1 MNKYNLYLNLKEV
14 DLEEFN
20 FIVLEVIGQFYDDR
34 LFEIYNLSNTLSSEK
49 LSFVEYKTKLEE
61 EVNKKTDIERVK
73 KDTSKALEIFVNS
86 LRKEGEKNE

>member
-1 MNKYNLYLNLKEV
+1 MNLKEV

-49 LSFVEYKTKLEE
+49 LSFTEYKEKLEE
-61 EVNKKTDIERVK
+61 VVNKKTDVERVK
-73 KDTSKALEIFVNS
+73 KDTSKVLEVFINS
-86 LRKEGEKNE
+86 LKKEGEKNE

>member
-1 MNKYNLYLNLKEV
+1 MSLKEV

-49 LSFVEYKTKLEE
+49 LSFTKYKEKLEE
-61 EVNKKTDIERVK
+61 VVNKKTDVERVK
-73 KDTSKALEIFVNS
+73 KDTSKALEVFINS
-86 LRKEGEKNE
+86 LKKEGEKNE

>member
-1 MNKYNLYLNLKEV
+1 MNLKEV

-61 EVNKKTDIERVK
+61 EVNKKTDIESVK

>member
-1 MNKYNLYLNLKEV
+1 MNLKEV

-49 LSFVEYKTKLEE
+49 LSFTEYKEKLEE
-61 EVNKKTDIERVK
+61 VVNKKTDVERVK
-73 KDTSKALEIFVNS
+73 KDISKALEVFINS
-86 LRKEGEKNE
+86 LKKEGEKNE